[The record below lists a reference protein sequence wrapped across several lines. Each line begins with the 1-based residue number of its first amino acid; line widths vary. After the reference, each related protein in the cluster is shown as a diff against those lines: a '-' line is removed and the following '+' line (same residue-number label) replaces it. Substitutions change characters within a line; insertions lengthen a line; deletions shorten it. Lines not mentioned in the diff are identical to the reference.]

1 MGINV
6 FGVFSTQEKANG
18 RMSVYA
24 EDEFL
29 NISFMSMSGSNWAMK
44 VYSTEQLHNL
54 VDEATKVIER
64 QREIAATPYS
74 WEITNTL

>member
-18 RMSVYA
+18 RLSVYA

-29 NISFMSMSGSNWAMK
+29 TISFMSMSGSNWAMK
-44 VYSTEQLHNL
+44 VYSTEQLNQL
-54 VDEATKVIER
+54 ISEASKVLER
-64 QREIAATPYS
+64 QKELSNKPWA
-74 WEITNTL
+74 WDVV

>member
-1 MGINV
+1 MGNSV
-6 FGVFSTQEKANG
+6 FGSFSTNEKAQG
-18 RMSVYA
+18 RLSVFA

-29 NISFMSMSGSNWAMK
+29 TISFMSMSGSNWAMK

-64 QREIAATPYS
+64 QKELSNKPWA
-74 WEITNTL
+74 WDVV

>member
-64 QREIAATPYS
+64 QRELSNTPYS
-74 WEITNTL
+74 WEVI

>member
-1 MGINV
+1 MGISV

-18 RMSVYA
+18 RLSVFA

-29 NISFMSMSGSNWAMK
+29 TISFMSMSGSTWSMK

-54 VDEATKVIER
+54 IDEATKVIER
-64 QREIAATPYS
+64 QRELSNTPYP
-74 WEITNTL
+74 WEVI

>member
-1 MGINV
+1 MGNSV
-6 FGVFSTQEKANG
+6 FGLFSTNEKAQG
-18 RMSVYA
+18 RLSVFA

-29 NISFMSMSGSNWAMK
+29 TISFMSMSGSNWSMK

-54 VDEATKVIER
+54 IDEATKVIER
-64 QREIAATPYS
+64 QGEIAATPYP

>member
-6 FGVFSTQEKANG
+6 FGVFSTQEKAHG
-18 RMSVYA
+18 RLSVFA
-24 EDEFL
+24 EEEFL
-29 NISFMSMSGSNWAMK
+29 TISFMSMSGSNWSMK

-54 VDEATKVIER
+54 IDEATKVIER
-64 QREIAATPYS
+64 QREIEATPYP